1 MGGGDWEQGAKQT
14 EKVVTVNHEGNIR
27 VKLSL
32 SDYNQ
37 ESDIQDTSLHVERGL
52 GSMKLNELK

>member
-1 MGGGDWEQGAKQT
+1 MGQGGGDWEQGAKQT

-27 VKLSL
+27 VKLSS

-37 ESDIQDTSLHVERGL
+37 MPDVHDTSLHVERGL
-52 GSMKLNELK
+52 G